1 MHSQLSSCQ
10 EQVATLQAELQLY
23 QKLLQDSTKSPGGL
37 GGSAGTG
44 VTSERVVQLLE
55 EVRRLREQLNQ
66 GVRNSSALAEQL
78 RSKLGT
84 QGSPLQ
90 SASSTGSHEH
100 GEGAEPQRSAG
111 TQTTPTCTQPPL
123 HVRTQMAS
131 SLTRRPGEPQAGTSP
146 AGHGYTASLP
156 RSQPSA
162 APYTAK
168 LSLGSIGTLTVKAD
182 VLMSDASSS
191 SLPQLTP
198 SARPPRADAS
208 LLLSAPRSHSSP
220 FVRGMGPGGSGQQR
234 VSHTS
239 LMSDRGRGGEEM
251 ATKLFGTGVAG
262 IHKSIH
268 IAGSK
273 GSLEHSRQQQQQQQ
287 QQQPVDDYLTRESIP
302 KLEPTLGSL
311 HSLHSRQSSTSSS
324 ASVSGAGGG
333 NRGSRTAAAVTTN
346 RRTATSTTQT
356 ASAATAARN
365 PPQPPPGF
373 TLPRGVGGEFESLE
387 SRLKK
392 ALESSSLQVWHCVW
406 GGGGGGRG
414 GEGEGREGG
423 REGERRGGGEGRGR
437 GYYQSVRFFSC
448 GPGA

>member
-1 MHSQLSSCQ
+1 M
-10 EQVATLQAELQLY
+10 
-23 QKLLQDSTKSPGGL
+23 
-37 GGSAGTG
+37 
-44 VTSERVVQLLE
+44 
-55 EVRRLREQLNQ
+55 
-66 GVRNSSALAEQL
+66 RNSSALAEQL

-90 SASSTGSHEH
+90 SASSSGSHEH
-100 GEGAEPQRSAG
+100 GEGAEPQRSEG
-111 TQTTPTCTQPPL
+111 TQTTPTCTQPPS

-162 APYTAK
+162 APYAAK

-239 LMSDRGRGGEEM
+239 LTSERGRGGEEM
-251 ATKLFGTGVAG
+251 ATKLFSSGVAG
-262 IHKSIH
+262 IHKSTH

-287 QQQPVDDYLTRESIP
+287 QQQQPLDDYLSREGIP
-302 KLEPTLGSL
+302 KLEPTMGSL

-333 NRGSRTAAAVTTN
+333 NRGSRTAATVTTN
-346 RRTATSTTQT
+346 RRTASSTTQT
-356 ASAATAARN
+356 ASSATAARN

-387 SRLKK
+387 SRLKQ
-392 ALESSSLQVWHCVW
+392 ALESSSLQVWH
-406 GGGGGGRG
+406 
-414 GEGEGREGG
+414 
-423 REGERRGGGEGRGR
+423 
-437 GYYQSVRFFSC
+437 
-448 GPGA
+448 